1 MQITS
6 DRKQSQRPQ
15 HGYPPY
21 KTGTV
26 ELGNEFLS
34 ATYWHPNQLTSHSR
48 IYLHVYKVRS
58 LSAHVNKIHA
68 YPGYSYF
75 SHTHL

>member
-15 HGYPPY
+15 HGYPTY

-34 ATYWHPNQLTSHSR
+34 ATYWHPTQFTSHSR
-48 IYLHVYKVRS
+48 IYLRVYKE
-58 LSAHVNKIHA
+58 A
-68 YPGYSYF
+68 
-75 SHTHL
+75 